1 METAGFILAGAKEIF
16 YKKENVSD
24 ILHRIFLGGKN
35 ERDIRQLIEEK
46 LCRPFWIN
54 PADYSLCFCRTCA
67 KFLI

>member
-35 ERDIRQLIEEK
+35 ERDIRRLIEEK
-46 LCRPFWIN
+46 LARPF
-54 PADYSLCFCRTCA
+54 
-67 KFLI
+67 